1 MKARAKMTGDLRLKK
16 TRDLMKT
23 IRENDQE
30 NEDIEDVQ
38 MRVRNNERSGKKSA
52 QKELIQES
60 KTLPVMPLLSL
71 GEVETRG
78 RKFKVTRML

>member
-1 MKARAKMTGDLRLKK
+1 
-16 TRDLMKT
+16 MKT

-52 QKELIQES
+52 QKELILES
-60 KTLPVMPLLSL
+60 KTVPVMPLLSL

>member
-1 MKARAKMTGDLRLKK
+1 MKARAKLTGDLRLKK

-38 MRVRNNERSGKKSA
+38 MRARNNERSGKKSA

-60 KTLPVMPLLSL
+60 KTVPVMPMLNL
-71 GEVETRG
+71 G
-78 RKFKVTRML
+78 

>member
-1 MKARAKMTGDLRLKK
+1 LKARAKLTGDLRLKK

-38 MRVRNNERSGKKSA
+38 MRARNNERSGKKSA

-60 KTLPVMPLLSL
+60 KTVPVMPMLNL
-71 GEVETRG
+71 G
-78 RKFKVTRML
+78 

>member
-1 MKARAKMTGDLRLKK
+1 MTGDLRLKK

-38 MRVRNNERSGKKSA
+38 MRVRNNERSEKKSA